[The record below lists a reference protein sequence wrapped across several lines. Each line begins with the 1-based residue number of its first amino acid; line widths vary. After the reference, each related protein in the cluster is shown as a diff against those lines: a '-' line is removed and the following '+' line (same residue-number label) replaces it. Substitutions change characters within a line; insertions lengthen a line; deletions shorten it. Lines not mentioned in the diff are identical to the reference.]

1 METNTNKSL
10 REHAAIKVLMYHSL
24 VSETSDSSYDPFSVS
39 VNNFK
44 RQLALLD
51 FLNFTTITFTDYDL
65 YRQGKLTLP
74 KKPIILTFDDGHRNT
89 YDLALPMLRELN
101 MRAVLFAV
109 GNRKLAN
116 ANWDKC
122 SNLAYPL
129 MTDEQILVAESD
141 VFEIGAHTMSHPKL
155 TEIDRLDELWDEI
168 YSSKKSIE
176 RLIKKEVISFAYP
189 YGCVNDRVKS
199 VVKEAGFK
207 YACGV
212 YTGPPVYGRDIYDIR
227 RLSVKYNTSILKF
240 LLMLHTPYEY
250 VEWLYTKFR
259 DRSKQDLTA
268 DSVVRERVPVDTF
281 KPVGKRNFEIEE
293 I

>member
-1 METNTNKSL
+1 MEKNTSKSL
-10 REHAAIKVLMYHSL
+10 REHTAIKVLMYHSL
-24 VSETSDSSYDPFSVS
+24 VSEMSEPSHDPFSVS
-39 VNNFK
+39 VDNFK

-51 FLNFTTITFTDYDL
+51 SLNFTTITFMDYDL

-89 YDLALPMLRELN
+89 YDLALPILREFN
-101 MRAVLFAV
+101 MRAVLFVV
-109 GNRKLAN
+109 GNRKLEN

-122 SNLAYPL
+122 SSLAYPL
-129 MTDEQILVAESD
+129 MTDQQILEAESD
-141 VFEIGAHTMSHPKL
+141 VFEIGAHTISHPKL
-155 TEIDRLDELWDEI
+155 TEIDCLDEIWDEI

-176 RLIKKEVISFAYP
+176 KLIKKEVISFAYP
-189 YGCVNDRVKS
+189 YGCVNNRVKS

-259 DRSKQDLTA
+259 DRSEQGVTSG
-268 DSVVRERVPVDTF
+268 SVVRERIPADTL
-281 KPVGKRNFEIEE
+281 KPVAKRNIEIEE